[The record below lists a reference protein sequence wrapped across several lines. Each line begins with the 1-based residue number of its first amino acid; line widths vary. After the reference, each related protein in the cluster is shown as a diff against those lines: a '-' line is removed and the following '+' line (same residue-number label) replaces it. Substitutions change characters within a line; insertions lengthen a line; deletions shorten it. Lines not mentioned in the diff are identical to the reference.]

1 MTKKAKAAAPWN
13 LKEGLYKDLR
23 DPSYAAAYVNE
34 ALLEGD
40 EVVFK
45 TAVADV
51 IRARGVG
58 KVAAAAGVNRVTV
71 FKTLKPETRTSF
83 TTYHALLTACGIDFA
98 TRPIEPKARTRSS
111 QK

>member
-1 MTKKAKAAAPWN
+1 MGKKVKAAAPWT
-13 LKEGLYKDLR
+13 LKEALYEDLL
-23 DPSYAAAYVNE
+23 DPSYAAAYLNE

-58 KVAAAAGVNRVTV
+58 KVAEAAGVNRVTV

-83 TTYHALLTACGIDFA
+83 TTYHSLLTACGIDFA
-98 TRPIEPKARTRSS
+98 TRAIEPRSRS
-111 QK
+111 THE

>member
-1 MTKKAKAAAPWN
+1 M
-13 LKEGLYKDLR
+13 KEKLYEDLL
-23 DPSYAAAYVNE
+23 DPTYAAAYVNE
-34 ALLEGD
+34 ALFEGD

-58 KVAAAAGVNRVTV
+58 KVAEAAGVNRVTI

-83 TTYHALLTACGIDFA
+83 TTYHSLLTACGIEFA
-98 TRPIEPKARTRSS
+98 TRPIKLRTRSAR
-111 QK
+111 K

>member
-1 MTKKAKAAAPWN
+1 MNKKVKAAASWDI
-13 LKEGLYKDLR
+13 KKKLYEDLL

-58 KVAAAAGVNRVTV
+58 KVAEAAGVNRVTV

-83 TTYHALLTACGIDFA
+83 TTYQSLLSACGIDFA
-98 TRPIEPKARTRSS
+98 TRPIKSRSRSAR
-111 QK
+111 K